1 MAAPSLP
8 GFWGRG
14 RESRAAVSGVWAV
27 TRIVLV
33 AGSLKVGPFA
43 APGGLDYSVTE
54 VYQPW
59 FELLR
64 TGTFPLHD
72 VTWQY
77 PPGAAGP
84 LLLPALLPFIDY
96 GHAFILMCALCDAL
110 VALLLLRAGR
120 PRAGGATTGGATTG
134 GARRDLAGCWMWTLG
149 LPLLWTTPWNRFD
162 VMVTAL
168 AVAALVAASWRGT
181 GRWRPGLW
189 SDAAFG
195 VLVGLGTLVKV
206 WPVLLLA
213 GTARGRRGL
222 VARVAAG
229 ATVLLGAGLFLV
241 TMPGALS
248 FLTAQKDRGIEYEA
262 LPALPFQLIRHFGWT
277 GHVGVRDG
285 STEFL
290 GPGVGSVALLSE
302 LLTVAA
308 LGWLLWWARR
318 SDRSAETVLPDA
330 AFTAVLLFVAT
341 SRVLSPQYLIWLV
354 GLAAVCLFRPTT
366 SQRMPAL
373 LVLLACPLTMV
384 VFPFTGH
391 VLIHGSV
398 PAALVLTLRD
408 LLIGAAALLAARRL
422 WTATRPTTQP
432 ETATEPGTAR
442 PAALDTIA

>member
-1 MAAPSLP
+1 MSA
-8 GFWGRG
+8 
-14 RESRAAVSGVWAV
+14 VWAV

-84 LLLPALLPFIDY
+84 MMLPALLPFIDY

-110 VALLLLRAGR
+110 VAFLLLRAGR
-120 PRAGGATTGGATTG
+120 PRGDGATAGGS
-134 GARRDLAGCWMWTLG
+134 RRSLDGCWLWTLG

-168 AVAALVAASWRGT
+168 AVAALAAASWRGS

-213 GTARGRRGL
+213 GTPRGRRGL
-222 VARVAAG
+222 VARGTAG
-229 ATVLLGAGLFLV
+229 ATVLLGAGLFQA

-290 GPGVGSVALLSE
+290 GPGVGSVALISE

-308 LGWLLWWARR
+308 LGWLLWWAWR

-341 SRVLSPQYLIWLV
+341 SRVLSPQYLVWLV
-354 GLAAVCLFRPTT
+354 GLAAVCLLRPTT
-366 SQRMPAL
+366 SQRLPAL

-384 VFPFTGH
+384 VFPFTGR

-422 WTATRPTTQP
+422 WTATRPAP
-432 ETATEPGTAR
+432 APAAAAGTATEAAEAEPAGGR
-442 PAALDTIA
+442 PAALDPAG

>member
-1 MAAPSLP
+1 MAA
-8 GFWGRG
+8 
-14 RESRAAVSGVWAV
+14 VWAV

-43 APGGLDYSVTE
+43 APGGLDYSVSE

-72 VTWQY
+72 VAWQY

-84 LLLPALLPFIDY
+84 LLLPALLPFTDY

-110 VALLLLRAGR
+110 VAFLLLRGGR
-120 PRAGGATTGGATTG
+120 PTAGGPVPGGPTAG
-134 GARRDLAGCWMWTLG
+134 DEPRSLAGCWLWTLG

-168 AVAALVAASWRGT
+168 AVAALVASHWRAS
-181 GRWRPGLW
+181 GRWGAAGPW

-213 GTARGRRGL
+213 GTARGRRGR
-222 VARVAAG
+222 VARAAAG
-229 ATVLLGAGLFLV
+229 ATVLLGALLFLA

-248 FLTAQKDRGIEYEA
+248 FLTAQRDRGIEFEA
-262 LPALPFQLIRHFGWT
+262 LPALPFQLLRHFGWT
-277 GHVGVRDG
+277 GHIGVHEG

-290 GPGVGSVALLSE
+290 GPGVGSVALVSE
-302 LLTVAA
+302 LLTAAA

-341 SRVLSPQYLIWLV
+341 SRVLSPQYLVWLV
-354 GLAAVCLFRPTT
+354 GLAAVCLVRPAT
-366 SQRMPAL
+366 SQRLPAL
-373 LVLLACPLTMV
+373 LVLLACPLTMA
-384 VFPFTGH
+384 VFPFMGRAL
-391 VLIHGSV
+391 VHGSV
-398 PAALVLTLRD
+398 PAALLLTLRD

-422 WTATRPTTQP
+422 WTATRPTAP
-432 ETATEPGTAR
+432 ERAAATGPGTDR
-442 PAALDTIA
+442 PVALDSVS